1 MGATLFI
8 VGSITIIYIIYIYI
22 IYYILYIL
30 YIYIQLPYI
39 YIYIY
44 IYIIYIPIYLRANP
58 QHQRGRRPS
67 IPRLA
72 GVDPPKIIM
81 VHHHFP
87 YFVDSWRYMGTDQ
100 NPLYHIW
107 GNEDP
112 FTSYVGVHQINKLL
126 THQIL
131 YPQFLQPG
139 NIIN

>member
-8 VGSITIIYIIYIYI
+8 VGSITIIYIYYIYSYHIYIY
-22 IYYILYIL
+22 
-30 YIYIQLPYI
+30 PY
-39 YIYIY
+39 
-44 IYIIYIPIYLRANP
+44 IYIPIYLWANL